1 MAKSSICKKYPPQL
15 TVRNFTIPEEI
26 LRSPIDLLVKLSIFA
41 DYLKFVNHKI
51 HPYTLYV

>member
-26 LRSPIDLLVKLSIFA
+26 LRSPIDLLVKLPIFA